1 MCFFNENH
9 DLQNG
14 ILEQGPLPKGVHMSG
29 WWTSFETRL
38 AAFESCDTDLS
49 DDAGLVLRGVD
60 YAELRAHFEA
70 RSF

>member
-1 MCFFNENH
+1 
-9 DLQNG
+9 
-14 ILEQGPLPKGVHMSG
+14 MSG
-29 WWTSFETRL
+29 WWTSLETRL
-38 AAFESCDTDLS
+38 AAFESWDTDLS